1 MVELCTGERY
11 AEGRRR
17 RGMVLAGSF
26 QNSDGRRSVRDNH
39 GTVLGKGS
47 PISEDGNAAVLGED
61 RVARRLA
68 NGKGGD

>member
-1 MVELCTGERY
+1 M
-11 AEGRRR
+11 A
-17 RGMVLAGSF
+17 LAGSF

-47 PISEDGNAAVLGED
+47 PLSEDGNAAVLGED
-61 RVARRLA
+61 GVARRLA